1 MAHTGVILLLPDYLV
16 NAYLCELVNAYLVL
30 STDRCELVNAYLVFP
45 AHFLCG
51 ADQARAAVKEEPGQR
66 GCVSSKSRPR
76 VCALARVDLS
86 DPTPPLRRKE
96 KEGPAPPG
104 NDSTPGRRSQGKTG
118 TQAAGHSEK
127 RSFSFALP

>member
-1 MAHTGVILLLPDYLV
+1 MAHIGVILLLPDYLV
-16 NAYLCELVNAYLVL
+16 NAYLCEFVNAYLVL

-86 DPTPPLRRKE
+86 DPLLPSAGKKRKDRRHRASIPHLGE
-96 KEGPAPPG
+96 
-104 NDSTPGRRSQGKTG
+104 D
-118 TQAAGHSEK
+118 HSG
-127 RSFSFALP
+127 